1 MTTSLLLLAALLLGV
16 FLGASSLVLAQRQ
29 QKQRD
34 RWAQMEEPAMEAGA
48 ADVLALVGRAYVV
61 VDGVDGVVQASSG
74 AYALGLVRGHS
85 ILLPEMA
92 QMVREVRQKGV
103 IMEGEVEVRRS
114 AQTQEALIIDFRVA
128 PLGDELI
135 VVLADDRTE
144 IVRAQR
150 VRTDFVANVSHEL
163 KTPVGAIGL
172 MAEAIET
179 AADDPQAVLYF
190 SGKLKQESKRLGA
203 LVQDVIEL
211 SRLQST
217 DLVLSATLLDLTQ
230 VAQEA
235 LERSRLVAE
244 DKRIQL
250 TLEGELERPVHGD
263 RDLLGTAIHNL
274 IENAIR
280 YSPEDTRVQVSLDQL
295 GDQARLE
302 VRDQGPGIPPEDLDR
317 IFERFY
323 RVDPARSRQTGG
335 TGLGLSIV
343 RHILAQ
349 HGGQVLVESQLGA
362 GSCFTLLLPLVDQES
377 EADLLAELASTEM
390 GSNGSS

>member
-16 FLGASSLVLAQRQ
+16 FLGAGSILLAQRQ

-92 QMVREVRQKGV
+92 QMVSEVRQKGV

-217 DLVLSATLLDLTQ
+217 DLVLSATLLDLSQ

-244 DKRIQL
+244 DKSIQL
-250 TLEGELERPVHGD
+250 TLEGQLDRPVHGD

-280 YSPEDTRVQVSLDQL
+280 YSPEHTRVQVTLGQL

-302 VRDQGPGIPPEDLDR
+302 VKDQGPGIPPEDLDR

-349 HGGQVLVESQLGA
+349 HGGQVLVESQLGE
-362 GSCFTLLLPLVDQES
+362 GSSFTLLLPLVDQES
-377 EADLLAELASTEM
+377 EADLLAELASTEPV
-390 GSNGSS
+390 SNGSS

>member
-16 FLGASSLVLAQRQ
+16 FLGAGSILLAQRQ

-92 QMVREVRQKGV
+92 QMVSEVRQKGV

-217 DLVLSATLLDLTQ
+217 DLVLSATLLDLSQ

-244 DKRIQL
+244 DKSIQL
-250 TLEGELERPVHGD
+250 TLEGQLDRPVHGD
-263 RDLLGTAIHNL
+263 GDLLGTAIHNL

-280 YSPEDTRVQVSLDQL
+280 YSPENTRVQVTLGQL

-302 VRDQGPGIPPEDLDR
+302 VKDQGQGIPPEDLDR

-349 HGGQVLVESQLGA
+349 HGGQVLVESQLGE
-362 GSCFTLLLPLVDQES
+362 GSSFTLLLPLVDQES
-377 EADLLAELASTEM
+377 EADLLAELASTEPV
-390 GSNGSS
+390 SNGSS

>member
-16 FLGASSLVLAQRQ
+16 FLGAASILLAQRQ

-92 QMVREVRQKGV
+92 QMVSEVRQKGV

-217 DLVLSATLLDLTQ
+217 DLVLSATLLDLSQ

-244 DKRIQL
+244 DKSIQL
-250 TLEGELERPVHGD
+250 TLEGQLDRPVHGD

-280 YSPEDTRVQVSLDQL
+280 YSPENTRVQVTLDQL

-302 VRDQGPGIPPEDLDR
+302 VKDQGPGIPPEDLDR

-349 HGGQVLVESQLGA
+349 HGGQVLVDSQLGE
-362 GSCFTLLLPLVDQES
+362 GSSFTLLLPLVDQES
-377 EADLLAELASTEM
+377 EADLLAELASTEPV
-390 GSNGSS
+390 SNGSS

>member
-16 FLGASSLVLAQRQ
+16 FLGAASILLAQRQ

-92 QMVREVRQKGV
+92 QMVSEVRQKGV

-217 DLVLSATLLDLTQ
+217 DLVLSATLLDLSQ

-244 DKRIQL
+244 DKSIQL
-250 TLEGELERPVHGD
+250 TLEGQLDRPVHGD

-280 YSPEDTRVQVSLDQL
+280 YSPENTRVQVTLGQL

-302 VRDQGPGIPPEDLDR
+302 VKDQGPGIPPEDLDR

-349 HGGQVLVESQLGA
+349 HGGQVLVESQLGE
-362 GSCFTLLLPLVDQES
+362 GSSFTLLLPLVDQES
-377 EADLLAELASTEM
+377 EADLLAELASTEPV
-390 GSNGSS
+390 SNGSS

>member
-16 FLGASSLVLAQRQ
+16 FLGAASLVLAQRQ

-92 QMVREVRQKGV
+92 QMVSEVRQKGV

-217 DLVLSATLLDLTQ
+217 DLVLSATLLDLSQ

-244 DKRIQL
+244 DKSIQL
-250 TLEGELERPVHGD
+250 TLEGQLDRPVHGD

-280 YSPEDTRVQVSLDQL
+280 YSPENTRVQVTLGQL

-302 VRDQGPGIPPEDLDR
+302 VKDQGPGIPPEDLDR

-349 HGGQVLVESQLGA
+349 HGGQVLVESQLGE
-362 GSCFTLLLPLVDQES
+362 GSSFTLLLPLVDQES
-377 EADLLAELASTEM
+377 EADLTGRAC
-390 GSNGSS
+390 

>member
-16 FLGASSLVLAQRQ
+16 FLGAASILLAQRQ

-92 QMVREVRQKGV
+92 QMVSEVRQKGV

-217 DLVLSATLLDLTQ
+217 DLVLSATLLDLSQ

-235 LERSRLVAE
+235 LERSQLVAE
-244 DKRIQL
+244 DKSIQL
-250 TLEGELERPVHGD
+250 TLEGQLDRPVHGD

-280 YSPEDTRVQVSLDQL
+280 YSPENTRVQVTLGQL

-302 VRDQGPGIPPEDLDR
+302 VKDQGPGIPPEDLDR

-349 HGGQVLVESQLGA
+349 HGGQVLVESQLGE
-362 GSCFTLLLPLVDQES
+362 GSSFTLLLPLVDQES
-377 EADLLAELASTEM
+377 EADLLAELASTEPV
-390 GSNGSS
+390 SNGSS

>member
-16 FLGASSLVLAQRQ
+16 FLGAASILLAQRQ

-92 QMVREVRQKGV
+92 QMVSEVRQKGV

-217 DLVLSATLLDLTQ
+217 DLVLSATLLDLSQ

-244 DKRIQL
+244 DKSIQL
-250 TLEGELERPVHGD
+250 TLEGQLDRPVHGD

-280 YSPEDTRVQVSLDQL
+280 YSPENTRVQVTLGQL

-302 VRDQGPGIPPEDLDR
+302 VKDQGPGIPPEDLDR

-349 HGGQVLVESQLGA
+349 HGGQVLVDSQLGE
-362 GSCFTLLLPLVDQES
+362 GSSFTLLLPLVDQES
-377 EADLLAELASTEM
+377 EADLLAELASTEPV
-390 GSNGSS
+390 SNGSS

>member
-16 FLGASSLVLAQRQ
+16 FLGAASLVLAQRQ

-92 QMVREVRQKGV
+92 QMVSEVRQKGV

-217 DLVLSATLLDLTQ
+217 DLVLSATLLDLSQ

-244 DKRIQL
+244 DKSIQL
-250 TLEGELERPVHGD
+250 TLEGQLDRPVHGD

-280 YSPEDTRVQVSLDQL
+280 YSPENTRVQVTLGQL

-302 VRDQGPGIPPEDLDR
+302 VKDQGPGIPPEDLDR

-349 HGGQVLVESQLGA
+349 HGGQVLVESQLGE
-362 GSCFTLLLPLVDQES
+362 GSSFTLLLPLVDQES
-377 EADLLAELASTEM
+377 EADLLAELASTEPV
-390 GSNGSS
+390 SNGSS

>member
-16 FLGASSLVLAQRQ
+16 FLGAGSILLAQRQ

-92 QMVREVRQKGV
+92 QMVSEVRQKGV

-217 DLVLSATLLDLTQ
+217 DLVLSATLLDLSQ

-244 DKRIQL
+244 DKSIQL
-250 TLEGELERPVHGD
+250 TLEGQLDRPVHGD

-280 YSPEDTRVQVSLDQL
+280 YSPENTRVQVTLDQL

-302 VRDQGPGIPPEDLDR
+302 VKDQGPGIPPEDLDR

-349 HGGQVLVESQLGA
+349 HGGQVLVDSQLGE
-362 GSCFTLLLPLVDQES
+362 GSSFTLLLPLVDQES
-377 EADLLAELASTEM
+377 EADLLAELASTEPV
-390 GSNGSS
+390 SNGSS

>member
-16 FLGASSLVLAQRQ
+16 FLGAASILLAQRQ

-92 QMVREVRQKGV
+92 QMVSEVRQKGV

-250 TLEGELERPVHGD
+250 TLEGQLDRPVHGD

-280 YSPEDTRVQVSLDQL
+280 YSPENTRVQVTLGQL

-302 VRDQGPGIPPEDLDR
+302 VKDQGPGIPPEDLDR

-349 HGGQVLVESQLGA
+349 HGGQVLVESQLGE
-362 GSCFTLLLPLVDQES
+362 GSSFTLLLPLVDQES
-377 EADLLAELASTEM
+377 EADLLAELASTEPV
-390 GSNGSS
+390 SNGSS